1 MRKIVIILKT
11 IATIGCIAVIS
22 CTMYY
27 CLCAV
32 ADRIEQKQPKPEPI
46 PAVMLRID
54 SLQGLSP
61 VMKETALRRLSKMPT
76 DSVEMIIKKAG
87 F

>member
-1 MRKIVIILKT
+1 MIKILKS
-11 IATIGCIAVIS
+11 ILVFGCIAVIS
-22 CTMYY
+22 CTMYH

-32 ADRIEQKQPKPEPI
+32 ADRIEEKQPKPEPT
-46 PAVMLRID
+46 AVMLRID

-76 DSVEMIIKKAG
+76 DSVEMIIKKAR

>member
-1 MRKIVIILKT
+1 MIKKLTKSILVV
-11 IATIGCIAVIS
+11 GCIAVIS
-22 CTMYY
+22 CTMYH

-32 ADRIEQKQPKPEPI
+32 ADRIEDKQPKPKPT

-61 VMKETALRRLSKMPT
+61 LMKETALRRLSKMPT